1 MEEMICNDCGYE
13 WTGEEGFCPEC
24 DSLNTNKV
32 LCNQDLSGA
41 PDAQEN

>member
-13 WTGEEGFCPEC
+13 WTGEEGCCPEC

-32 LCNQDLSGA
+32 LGSRA
-41 PDAQEN
+41 PKGQEVETK